1 MLSVRSPFPDPSL
14 PSQNPLNRRGG
25 RPTLHTSPL
34 TAPSQSATPPLRSSP
49 LIGWRHVASRLPAF
63 EEQQLGEGR
72 GLINLRRL
80 IGWRRGLAAYRRR
93 LRGRRGVN
101 VAPPP
106 IARSAEAKEKGGKA
120 PELLRG
126 LFPHFPVL
134 GITK

>member
-1 MLSVRSPFPDPSL
+1 M
-14 PSQNPLNRRGG
+14 
-25 RPTLHTSPL
+25 
-34 TAPSQSATPPLRSSP
+34 
-49 LIGWRHVASRLPAF
+49 ASRLPAF

-72 GLINLRRL
+72 GLINLRLL

-101 VAPPP
+101 VAPPL